1 MKKAVSIV
9 LGLVL
14 IAGISANA
22 QDLTTM
28 YSTVKVTGSGLE
40 MEQIYSM
47 ANLLELAEIASEEA
61 ELKELCIT
69 KSYEGKEISGLDM
82 KKFLSLCGAEAV
94 DEDEDVSILTGEK
107 TVSAGDDAVIVLSAD
122 GVMPEDGIEILSDE
136 TMICDV
142 REILM
147 GDDLHYE
154 MHNRAPHDESADIT
168 FSFNLYKDG
177 QLDITKTLT
186 TTELET
192 LALEHPEAVY
202 GSWYGIIGN
211 EEDIESMGTGG
222 YLDYYEGLRFDFLLK
237 EVLGLENF
245 DGRAELFGRDGE
257 VFSTIEDISYFEKDA
272 GAYYMCTSDGD
283 VISGKAIPILAY
295 AKNGSPLLPDHE
307 HESEGYVRSTPI
319 RDYLKDLGME
329 EIKLGVVKNH
339 SGPFVAAL
347 GDCDGYYGGYQ
358 METSGDCVQMDIY
371 LN

>member
-40 MEQIYSM
+40 MEQVYSL
-47 ANLLELAEIASEEA
+47 ANLLELAEIASQQS
-61 ELKELCIT
+61 ELKELCT
-69 KSYEGKEISGLDM
+69 AQEYEGKEISGLDM
-82 KKFLSLCGAEAV
+82 KKFLSLCGEKGT
-94 DEDEDVSILTGEK
+94 DESVRILTEEDTVLAGE
-107 TVSAGDDAVIVLSAD
+107 DAVIVLSID
-122 GVMPEDGIEILSDE
+122 GAIPEDGIDILSDG
-136 TMICDV
+136 TRVSDIK
-142 REILM
+142 EILV
-147 GDDLHYE
+147 GENLHYE

-192 LALEHPEAVY
+192 LTLEHPEAVY

-222 YLDYYEGLRFDFLLK
+222 YLDYYEGLRVDFLLK

-283 VISGKAIPILAY
+283 VIFGKAIPILAY

>member
-1 MKKAVSIV
+1 MKKAVSLV
-9 LGLVL
+9 FGLVF
-14 IAGISANA
+14 ISGMSVSAK
-22 QDLTTM
+22 DLTIM
-28 YSTVKVTGSGLE
+28 YSTVKVTGSELK

-94 DEDEDVSILTGEK
+94 DEDVSILTGEK

-168 FSFNLYKDG
+168 FCFNLYRNG
-177 QLDITKTLT
+177 QLDTTKTLT

-192 LALEHPEAVY
+192 LALKHPEAVY

-211 EEDIESMGTGG
+211 AEDIESMGTGG

-237 EVLGLENF
+237 EVLELEIF
-245 DGRAELFGRDGE
+245 GGRAELFGRDGE
-257 VFSTIEDISYFEKDA
+257 VFNTIEDISYFEKDA
-272 GAYYMCTSDGD
+272 EAYYMCTPDGD
-283 VISGKAIPILAY
+283 VISGNAIPILAY

-307 HESEGYVRSTPI
+307 HESEGYVRSTPL

-329 EIKLGVVKNH
+329 EIDLGVVKNH

-358 METSGDCVQMDIY
+358 METSGDCIQMDIY
-371 LN
+371 LNM